1 MKYNSIGEQ
10 LIAKAKE
17 IDPSYK
23 SDKFNDMSEA
33 LDIILNN
40 SSAISIFDVTPYY
53 TVGETSIGIEGYKA
67 LKEFVS
73 KNQGGIVKVP
83 MFDGVYYYFSC
94 SGEVNET
101 DDLPELMIFTSCTID
116 DGSISGMTFQVFSDG
131 HFTVSDTTISNNS
144 NAITSLNN
152 DVASLDTRISTLEG
166 WNIDDISGRV
176 STLEGKIW
184 EVDDLN
190 MRVGDLENSIGDLE
204 NSIGNINTLLDEING
219 EAI

>member
-40 SSAISIFDVTPYY
+40 SNATSIFDVTPYY
-53 TVGETSIGIEGYKA
+53 TVGETNIGVEGYKA

-73 KNQGGIVKVP
+73 KNQGGIIKVP

-94 SGEVNET
+94 AGEVNET
-101 DDLPELMIFTSCTID
+101 DDLPELMIFTSCTVD
-116 DGSISGMTFQVFSDG
+116 DGSVSGMTFQIFSDG

-144 NAITSLNN
+144 NAITLLNN
-152 DVASLDTRISTLEG
+152 NIASLDTRISTLEC
-166 WNIDDISGRV
+166 WNIDDISGRI
-176 STLEGKIW
+176 SILEGKIT
-184 EVDDLN
+184 EVDNLN
-190 MRVGDLENSIGDLE
+190 MRVGDLE

-219 EAI
+219 EEI

>member
-40 SSAISIFDVTPYY
+40 SNATSIFDITPYY
-53 TVGETSIGIEGYKA
+53 TVGETNIGVEGYKA

-73 KNQGGIVKVP
+73 KNQGGIIKVP
-83 MFDGVYYYFSC
+83 MFDGVYCYFSC
-94 SGEVNET
+94 AGEVNET
-101 DDLPELMIFTSCTID
+101 DDLPELMIFTSCSID
-116 DGSISGMTFQVFSDG
+116 DGSISGMTFQIFSDG
-131 HFTVSDTTISNNS
+131 HFTVSDISVSNNNMES
-144 NAITSLNN
+144 VNN
-152 DVASLDTRISTLEG
+152 EIAELGMRISILES
-166 WNIDDISGRV
+166 WNIGFLSDRV
-176 STLEGKIW
+176 ATLEGKIT
-184 EVDDLN
+184 EVDNLN
-190 MRVGDLENSIGDLE
+190 MRVGDLE

-219 EAI
+219 EEI